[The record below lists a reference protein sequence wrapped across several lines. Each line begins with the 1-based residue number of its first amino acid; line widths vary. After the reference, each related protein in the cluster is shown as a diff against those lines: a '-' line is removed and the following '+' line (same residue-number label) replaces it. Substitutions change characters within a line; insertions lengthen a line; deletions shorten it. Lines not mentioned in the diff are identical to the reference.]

1 MRINS
6 KKSSFSKNIEKLV
19 LKNPNFFSRS
29 KVVTGN
35 WFSYF
40 TSTLS
45 TENEKPTEDEKL
57 TMRPE
62 PSTTRMTSR
71 VTSRTSTKT
80 RMTSQPSSVT
90 SKTEVSTD
98 GINLQPMT
106 TALAIRKEKK

>member
-1 MRINS
+1 M
-6 KKSSFSKNIEKLV
+6 
-19 LKNPNFFSRS
+19 
-29 KVVTGN
+29 
-35 WFSYF
+35 
-40 TSTLS
+40 
-45 TENEKPTEDEKL
+45 EDEKL
-57 TMRPE
+57 TMRSE

-90 SKTEVSTD
+90 SKTD

>member
-1 MRINS
+1 M
-6 KKSSFSKNIEKLV
+6 KKLV

-40 TSTLS
+40 TLTLS
-45 TENEKPTEDEKL
+45 TEDEKPTEDEKL

-62 PSTTRMTSR
+62 PSTTRI
-71 VTSRTSTKT
+71 TSRTSTKT
-80 RMTSQPSSVT
+80 RMTSGPSSVT
-90 SKTEVSTD
+90 SKTKVSTD

-106 TALAIRKEKK
+106 TALAIQKEKK

>member
-1 MRINS
+1 
-6 KKSSFSKNIEKLV
+6 
-19 LKNPNFFSRS
+19 
-29 KVVTGN
+29 
-35 WFSYF
+35 
-40 TSTLS
+40 
-45 TENEKPTEDEKL
+45 
-57 TMRPE
+57 MRPE

-106 TALAIRKEKK
+106 TAISYSERKKVSSFKICS

>member
-6 KKSSFSKNIEKLV
+6 KKIFFFKNIEKLV

-45 TENEKPTEDEKL
+45 TEDEKLMEDEKPT
-57 TMRPE
+57 MRSE

-90 SKTEVSTD
+90 SKTD

>member
-1 MRINS
+1 M
-6 KKSSFSKNIEKLV
+6 KKLV

-45 TENEKPTEDEKL
+45 MEDEKPTEDEKL

-62 PSTTRMTSR
+62 PSTTRI
-71 VTSRTSTKT
+71 TSRTSTKT
-80 RMTSQPSSVT
+80 RMTSRPSSVT